1 LQNDFFSQT
10 YLSKTKMKGITLK
23 TVTKNI
29 FFGIFTSVRNYSFLN
44 SSVVPA
50 ARGSVKIKRDNNK
63 NYVIQIHL
71 SNLAEVERVQPS
83 KQTYVVWMVTDR
95 DMTKNIGQLNSS
107 VSFFS
112 KRLTDLLIRYLQLN
126 QPKYSLQPKMI
137 QVLKIRICKLYY
149 QPTDFRNN
157 H

>member
-29 FFGIFTSVRNYSFLN
+29 FFGIFTSARNYSFLN

-50 ARGSVKIKRDNNK
+50 ARGSVKIKRDSNK

-112 KRLTDLLIRYLQLN
+112 KRLTGSLN
-126 QPKYSLQPKMI
+126 TVSSIKPTKIFITAENDPSTQNPDM
-137 QVLKIRICKLYY
+137 QVILS
-149 QPTDFRNN
+149 TDRFQK
-157 H
+157 

>member
-1 LQNDFFSQT
+1 V
-10 YLSKTKMKGITLK
+10 KAITLK
-23 TVTKNI
+23 TLPKNI
-29 FFGIFTSVRNYSFLN
+29 FFGIFTIMVVFLFDSCARNYSFLN

-50 ARGSVKIKRDNNK
+50 ARGTVKVKRDNNK

-112 KRLTDLLIRYLQLN
+112 KRLTGSLN
-126 QPKYSLQPKMI
+126 TVSSIKPTKIFITAENDPSTQNPDM
-137 QVLKIRICKLYY
+137 QVILS
-149 QPTDFRNN
+149 TDRFQK
-157 H
+157 